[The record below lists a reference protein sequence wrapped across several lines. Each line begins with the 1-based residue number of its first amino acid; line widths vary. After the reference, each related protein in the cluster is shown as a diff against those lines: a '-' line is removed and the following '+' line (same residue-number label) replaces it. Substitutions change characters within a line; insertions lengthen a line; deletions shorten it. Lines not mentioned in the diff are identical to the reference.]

1 MKLNKKDFIEIEFT
15 GKVKEGE
22 IFDSNIKK
30 DLEKIHQGHDH
41 PVESKPFIFCL
52 GEHMF
57 LDGLDNFLIGKP
69 NEPDT
74 YEIELGPEK
83 AFGKRNPALVQMIPM
98 RIFRE
103 HGTNP
108 IPGTLLNFDG
118 RIGKALTV
126 SGGRVMV
133 DFNNPLAGKTVIYR
147 INVKRKVEDIN
158 EKIKAVNEFLFKRDF
173 KFEVKEKKLIIEA
186 DKQFTKIIELFKDKF
201 KEILGLDVDA
211 IETEEADKEQK

>member
-30 DLEKIHQGHDH
+30 DLEKIHHGHDH
-41 PVESKPFIFCL
+41 PIESKPFIFCL

-57 LDGLDNFLIGKP
+57 LDSLDNFLIGKDAG
-69 NEPDT
+69 E
-74 YEIELGPEK
+74 YEVELEPEK

-98 RIFRE
+98 RIFKE

-133 DFNNPLAGKTVIYR
+133 DFNNPLAGKTVAYK
-147 INVKRKVEDIN
+147 INVKRKVDDIN
-158 EKIKAVNEFLFKRDF
+158 EKIEAVNEFLFKRDF
-173 KFEVKEKKLIIEA
+173 KFEVKDKKLIIKA

-201 KEILGLDVDA
+201 KEILGLDVDT

>member
-1 MKLNKKDFIEIEFT
+1 MPLNNKDFIEIEFT

-22 IFDSNIKK
+22 IFDSNIKQ
-30 DLEKIHQGHDH
+30 DLEKIHSGHDH
-41 PVESKPFIFCL
+41 PVEPKPFIFCL

-57 LDGLDNFLIGKP
+57 LDELDNFLIGKDAGEYEVEL
-69 NEPDT
+69 EP
-74 YEIELGPEK
+74 ER

-103 HGTNP
+103 HNTNP

-133 DFNNPLAGKTVIYR
+133 DFNSPLSGKTVIYR
-147 INVKRKVEDIN
+147 INVKRKVDDIN
-158 EKIKAVNEFLFKRDF
+158 EKIKAVNEFFFKRNLDF
-173 KFEVKEKKLIIEA
+173 TVDDKKLIIKTEK
-186 DKQFTKIIELFKDKF
+186 DMKKIVEMFGDKF
-201 KEILGLDVDA
+201 KQLLGLDVDV
-211 IETEEADKEQK
+211 IETEEADKERK

>member
-1 MKLNKKDFIEIEFT
+1 MPLNKKDFIEIEFT

-22 IFDSNIKK
+22 IFDSNIKE
-30 DLEKIHQGHDH
+30 DLEKMHEGHDH

-57 LDGLDNFLIGKP
+57 LDALDNFLIGR
-69 NEPDT
+69 DT
-74 YEIELGPEK
+74 GECEVELNPEQ
-83 AFGKRNPALVQMIPM
+83 AFGKRNPELVKMIPM
-98 RIFRE
+98 RIFKE
-103 HGTNP
+103 HNTNP

-147 INVKRKVEDIN
+147 INVKRKVTDIN
-158 EKIKAVNEFLFKRDF
+158 EKIKAVNEFLFKRNLEFTVDD
-173 KFEVKEKKLIIEA
+173 KKLIIKTE
-186 DKQFTKIIELFKDKF
+186 KNMKKIVEMFRDKF
-201 KEILGLDVDA
+201 KEILDLDVEIKE
-211 IETEEADKEQK
+211 IEDKSTD